1 MTLAQ
6 FEHCLYAKPLAFDDT
21 FTMTLSS
28 ARFIQHS
35 PELSSVI
42 TALSQAKF
50 IALDTEF
57 VRRNTY
63 KPILCLVQA
72 MTDQGDIFLLDALSL
87 NLTPFWQCLQQT
99 NAVKVFHDSRQD
111 LEIVWLESGELPTPI
126 FDTQLAALMLGLGES
141 CGFARLVEAELG
153 VILTKDQTETDWSQR
168 PLSAAQLQ
176 YAIDD
181 VLYLAKLYPQL
192 MQKLQDNGRLHWI
205 DDDNRQLSEISLY
218 QADIVSLRKKV
229 KAPPFFNIE
238 QKLCLDA
245 LLLWREAKAMEVNKP
260 RQWILDN
267 GQLLSLAEKM
277 PTQLE
282 QLNKLGLAPQTI
294 RKQGQAILDLLSQ
307 PPVIAQAPKIPSV
320 DAEQLKGLRSHI
332 ECLASELGL
341 RQSAVLA
348 NKDELSIWLAHGA
361 RPPRLTKGWRNALLN
376 EAKIDLIVEQLRQA
390 TQP

>member
-6 FEHCLYAKPLAFDDT
+6 FEHCHYAKPLAFDDT

-35 PELSSVI
+35 PELASVI

-87 NLTPFWQCLQQT
+87 NLTPFWQYLQQT
-99 NAVKVFHDSRQD
+99 AAVKVFHDSRQD
-111 LEIVWLESGELPTPI
+111 LEIVWLESGQLPSPI

-238 QKLCLDA
+238 QKLRLDA

-267 GQLLSLAEKM
+267 GQLLSLAERM
-277 PTQLE
+277 PNQLE
-282 QLNKLGLAPQTI
+282 QLSRQGLAPQTI
-294 RKQGQAILDLLSQ
+294 RKHGQTLIELLAHPPAIT
-307 PPVIAQAPKIPSV
+307 QATQIPSV
-320 DAEQLKGLRSHI
+320 EGEKLKALRLRIEQL
-332 ECLASELGL
+332 ATDMGL
-341 RQSAVLA
+341 RQSSVLA
-348 NKDELSIWLAHGA
+348 NKDELSHWLASGVRPA
-361 RPPRLTKGWRNALLN
+361 RLSKGWRNALLT
-376 EAKIDLIVEQLRQA
+376 ASKMDLIVNELRNA
-390 TQP
+390 S

>member
-1 MTLAQ
+1 MTSL
-6 FEHCLYAKPLAFDDT
+6 P
-21 FTMTLSS
+21 
-28 ARFIQHS
+28 ARFIQDS
-35 PELSSVI
+35 QDLAPVI
-42 TALSQAKF
+42 AVLMDAQF

-72 MTDQGDIFLLDALSL
+72 MTDKGDIFLLDALSL
-87 NLTPFWQCLQQT
+87 DLSPFWWCLQQT
-99 NAVKVFHDSRQD
+99 AAVKVFHDSRQD
-111 LEIVWLESGELPTPI
+111 LEIVWLESGQLPSPI

-168 PLSAAQLQ
+168 PLSDAQLQ

-192 MQKLQDNGRLHWI
+192 IQKLTDNGRLHWI
-205 DDDNRQLSEISLY
+205 DDDNRQLSEVSLY
-218 QADIVSLRKKV
+218 QADIISLRKKV
-229 KAPPFFNIE
+229 KAPPFFNAE
-238 QKLCLDA
+238 QKLRLDA
-245 LLLWREAKAMEVNKP
+245 LLLWRESKAMEVNKP

-267 GQLLSLAEKM
+267 GQLLSLAEKI
-277 PTQLE
+277 PNQLE
-282 QLNKLGLAPQTI
+282 QLNRLGLAPQTI
-294 RKQGQAILDLLSQ
+294 RKHGQTLIELLAY
-307 PPVIAQAPKIPSV
+307 PPEIAQASKIPSA
-320 DAEQLKGLRSHI
+320 DGEKLKTLRHHIEQL
-332 ECLASELGL
+332 ATELGL

-348 NKDELSIWLAHGA
+348 NKDELSIWLTSGV

-376 EAKIDLIVEQLRQA
+376 EAKFDSIVEQLRQA